1 MTPRPT
7 ARPAPPSLSYE
18 LYPPRSAASADT
30 LLRTIEELEPTRP
43 DHVSVT
49 YSGDEQRRDSSLA
62 LLDHLLARTSL
73 RPLAHLTCVGSTRA
87 ELEQTVAALVRR
99 GVRGV
104 LALRGDLDPGAEPGE
119 LRHAGELVELV
130 REVEQRH
137 TAALAAGRLAV
148 GVAAYPT
155 RRRDRGPG

>member
-104 LALRGDLDPGAEPGE
+104 QRGRDFGYT
-119 LRHAGELVELV
+119 
-130 REVEQRH
+130 EQMF
-137 TAALAAGRLAV
+137 AALEW
-148 GVAAYPT
+148 
-155 RRRDRGPG
+155 D